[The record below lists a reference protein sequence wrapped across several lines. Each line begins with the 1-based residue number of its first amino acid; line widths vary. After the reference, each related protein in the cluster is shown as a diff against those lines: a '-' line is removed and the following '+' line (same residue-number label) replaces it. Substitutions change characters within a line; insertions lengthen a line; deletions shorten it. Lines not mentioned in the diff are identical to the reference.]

1 MVDSPWPMTWT
12 TWACMCE
19 WENYSSQ
26 KACKTVR
33 TQTFKWI
40 NARHSLLVPPLPIR
54 VCQHVERLLHSS
66 NSAQLTPSC
75 THKICKPLHFTH
87 KLPVSLS
94 STISHTHQPVPFPLH
109 CSRSEGHTRHQPN
122 SHKRVFLQLPVQL
135 VIFNKTDFKFSKC
148 LIKYLFNYFLLV
160 DFQS

>member
-1 MVDSPWPMTWT
+1 MTWT

-19 WENYSSQ
+19 WKNYRPQ
-26 KACKTVR
+26 KSCKTVR

-66 NSAQLTPSC
+66 NSAQLTPSR

-87 KLPVSLS
+87 
-94 STISHTHQPVPFPLH
+94 THTHTSYLCPSHQL
-109 CSRSEGHTRHQPN
+109 SLTHTYLCPSLFNAAGQKDTLAISLIVTN
-122 SHKRVFLQLPVQL
+122 VFLQLPVQL

-148 LIKYLFNYFLLV
+148 LIKYLFNYFTLV